1 MRPIVEH
8 RRRSTRP
15 LVLVALT
22 AVAAGALWLG
32 FRPRPASSP
41 REALPREALRR
52 PEHREPVHPPSLPR
66 QDSVL
71 ATAAVG
77 APLAVAERHF
87 HPRDPQEWQGMLIN
101 TDAVPPCD
109 ASATCGLA
117 RACRAGKCVACG
129 TDDECAAGE
138 VCVLD
143 HCVVSALASCRRR
156 ADCARGSL
164 CILSGYSSA
173 ARGNEGMRSLCLD
186 PASGASSIPAPG
198 PVAPDPRT
206 TLPDDDLLK
215 RAAEA
220 ARAS

>member
-8 RRRSTRP
+8 GRRRTRP

-22 AVAAGALWLG
+22 ALAASALWLA
-32 FRPRPASSP
+32 FRPRPAPSP
-41 REALPREALRR
+41 GEALPREALRR
-52 PEHREPVHPPSLPR
+52 TEHRDPGQPPSLPR

-77 APLAVAERHF
+77 PPLAVAERHF

-101 TDAVPPCD
+101 TDAVPPCE

-117 RACRAGKCVACG
+117 RACKAGQCVACSA
-129 TDDECAAGE
+129 DDDCASGE

-143 HCVVSALASCRRR
+143 HCVARALASCRRR
-156 ADCARGSL
+156 ADCAPGSL
-164 CILSGYSSA
+164 CILSGYSSE

-186 PASGASSIPAPG
+186 PASGASSIPAPE
-198 PVAPDPRT
+198 PAAPDPRT